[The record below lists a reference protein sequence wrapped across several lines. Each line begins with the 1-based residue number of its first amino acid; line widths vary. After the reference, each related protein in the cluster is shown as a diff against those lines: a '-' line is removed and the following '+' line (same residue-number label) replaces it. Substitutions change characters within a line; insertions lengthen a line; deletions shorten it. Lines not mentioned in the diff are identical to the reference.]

1 MAHYRSHG
9 ASSNSPGLPAL
20 QSSSNPGILTM
31 SNIHNL
37 HEDDQHAFEAYAM
50 SSPRRTIRQSPKLLT
65 LDDYNLI
72 SLGYKPVLSRSLPWI
87 SIIGIA
93 VTGCNVLSGVIPLY
107 GYALTNGGPAWAT
120 WSYLAIGCM
129 SFIVSLCLAELAS
142 AYPTTAAVHHW
153 VYQLGSSKRRAYLS
167 WMVGWF
173 SIVSSVTVAASIA
186 FFFASVLGQLLFSV
200 HRVSLTPAI
209 LVMFHLGAIL
219 FWQIINLFPVR
230 GIGYIST
237 VTVALIIVML
247 SLAGV
252 DASIAHVPFTALLN
266 YSGSSSAIYAALS
279 STLMASFVF
288 CPQDTIIRMSE
299 ESRHPER
306 TMPWMITG
314 STVASLL
321 AGLPLVLTLNF
332 TVIKPIKGLLDEA
345 VPGVK
350 IIVETLGDHAAVTYI
365 SMVLV
370 AISFTG
376 FVRLV
381 AATRVVYSF
390 ARDGG
395 VPHSSYWNHLHPR
408 RKTPQRVSWLVAAAC
423 MCCIFPF
430 FWGNA
435 EAFKWI
441 SSLACITA
449 NLCYV
454 FPLWMRLTREGKLHF
469 IPGAFS
475 LGPLSKLLHVISI
488 IWLISLSLVLM
499 LPSSFPL
506 TKNNFNYAPVALVV
520 LTILFAISWFK
531 ARTDFTGGA
540 KDVSRA
546 SHRMPARP
554 MTEPPPRKLQ
564 PIYRSNMA
572 AIEPRTLNMP
582 MVQQPPISRQLANQS
597 VTRSLN
603 LSAETQA
610 NNNKRIPVPQR
621 QLHTDTLK
629 NAIGEARDR
638 RHQASNVTMT
648 SQTSIQSH
656 PSSILGIP
664 FSDSPETMHR
674 ELTVK
679 NPDPT
684 PPSPPPSHEPPQPI
698 SSPSSSAKSG
708 LLLTQ
713 SYIVPGTVI
722 PEISIAPPT
731 TTSSTSQDSRSQ
743 AGSKRQESLA
753 KGKSTVGTTAKV
765 DSPPT
770 VPANPASTPLTSR
783 PMNAIDSIF
792 KKGVGFGN
800 KISASVQ
807 SKYTSTNNH
816 IYGVPLRSSK
826 DRVPTPY
833 PFTIESATDDVSSLE
848 DIHPY
853 PEPPL
858 PTTFTSGYYHGSSLS
873 PPPRPLLKTT
883 SRTLGSSSKSD
894 YEYTSSLDEAVES
907 TSIFQFPTLDG
918 YPLVHSPS
926 MILTPTESLTA
937 PTMLALSRAPTVQQ
951 SDHDGEYD
959 PSIRMPDE
967 EEEDN
972 DDMDNEEDEDIL
984 EAILYEDNDAH
995 IEVIATVTNPSEEN
1009 HALIEIGEEDASYE
1023 EEYNHQYPVISISP
1037 AHLKALLPSASSVGL
1052 FQLPNRDISLKGHG
1066 ARAPVLHKDMR
1077 QKEEEE
1083 DARDDRLD
1091 PIERIMLQELDPEQQ
1106 HLERTRSVASWAQEQ
1121 ARIQHRRIKKRARA
1135 QALKALRQGSLDG
1148 VAGKMIRKKSVGE
1161 VSSTTTP
1168 SSFSGSLSSWS
1179 SSQSSS
1185 GGRVKGKGGPRH
1197 QMQPVQTR
1205 ALGSVKEGVPMQ
1217 FIDGEE
1223 DDDEDYEHAEDGAY
1237 PKGEGQG
1244 VQSKGEI
1251 RRSIDI
1257 ESVGAGVGSL

>member
-1 MAHYRSHG
+1 M
-9 ASSNSPGLPAL
+9 N
-20 QSSSNPGILTM
+20 
-31 SNIHNL
+31 NIHNL
-37 HEDDQHAFEAYAM
+37 YEDNQHAFEAYTM
-50 SSPRRTIRQSPKLLT
+50 SSPRRTMRQAPKLLT

-72 SLGYKPVLSRSLPWI
+72 SLGYKPVMSRSLPWI
-87 SIIGIA
+87 SVTGIA
-93 VTGCNVLSGVIPLY
+93 ITGCNVLSGVIPLY
-107 GYALTNGGPAWAT
+107 GFALTNGGPAWAT
-120 WSYLAIGCM
+120 WSYLVIGCM

-142 AYPTTAAVHHW
+142 AYPTTAGVHHW

-173 SIVSSVTVAASIA
+173 SIVSSITVAASVA
-186 FFFASVLGQLLFSV
+186 FYFASVLGQLLLSV

-209 LVMFHLGAIL
+209 LVMFHLGVIL
-219 FWQIINLFPVR
+219 FWQVINLFPVR

-237 VTVALIIVML
+237 LTGLFALGVTVALITVML

-252 DASIAHVPFTALLN
+252 NASVAHVPFTAFLN
-266 YSGSSSAIYAALS
+266 YSGSPSAIYAALS

-288 CPQDTIIRMSE
+288 CPQDTVIRMSE

-306 TMPWMITG
+306 MMPWMITG
-314 STVASLL
+314 STVISLL
-321 AGLPLVLTLNF
+321 AGLPLVLTFNF
-332 TVIKPIKGLLDEA
+332 SVIKPIKGLLDEP

-350 IIVETLGDHAAVTYI
+350 IIVEILGDYAAVTYLAI
-365 SMVLV
+365 VLV
-370 AISFTG
+370 AISFAG

-408 RKTPQRVSWLVAAAC
+408 RKTPQRVSWLVATAC

-449 NLCYV
+449 NFCYV

-475 LGPLSKLLHVISI
+475 LGPFSKLFHVISI
-488 IWLISLSLVLM
+488 IWLIGLSFVLM

-506 TKNNFNYAPVALVV
+506 TKNKFNYAPVALVA

-546 SHRMPARP
+546 SHRMTTHP
-554 MTEPPPRKLQ
+554 MSEPPPRKPQ
-564 PIYRSNMA
+564 PVYRSNMA

-603 LSAETQA
+603 LSSATHA
-610 NNNKRIPVPQR
+610 NNNKRVPVPQR
-621 QLHTDTLK
+621 QLPSATPT
-629 NAIGEARDR
+629 NADGVRDQ
-638 RHQASNVTMT
+638 RHQASDVTIT
-648 SQTSIQSH
+648 TQTSIQSH

-664 FSDSPETMHR
+664 FSDSPEMMHR
-674 ELTVK
+674 ELTV
-679 NPDPT
+679 NSPDPA
-684 PPSPPPSHEPPQPI
+684 PPSPPPSHEPPQPA
-698 SSPSSSAKSG
+698 SSPSSISKSG

-713 SYIVPGTVI
+713 PYIESGAVI

-731 TTSSTSQDSRSQ
+731 TTSSTSQDSKSQ
-743 AGSKRQESLA
+743 IGSKRQESLA
-753 KGKSTVGTTAKV
+753 KGKSKVGTVAKA

-770 VPANPASTPLTSR
+770 IAVNPLSTPATSR

-792 KKGVGFGN
+792 NMGVGLGN
-800 KISASVQ
+800 KISTTVQ
-807 SKYTSTNNH
+807 SKYISTNNH

-833 PFTIESATDDVSSLE
+833 PFTIEGATDDVSSLE

-853 PEPPL
+853 PEFPL
-858 PTTFTSGYYHGSSLS
+858 PTTFISGYYHGSSLS
-873 PPPRPLLKTT
+873 PPPRPLPKTMG
-883 SRTLGSSSKSD
+883 RADIESSSKSD
-894 YEYTSSLDEAVES
+894 YEHTSSLDEVVES
-907 TSIFQFPTLDG
+907 TSISPFPTLDG
-918 YPLVHSPS
+918 YPLMHSPS
-926 MILTPTESLTA
+926 MILTPSEGLSA
-937 PTMLALSRAPTVQQ
+937 PTMLPLSRTPTIQQ
-951 SDHDGEYD
+951 SDHDGDYD
-959 PSIRMPDE
+959 PLIRMLDE
-967 EEEDN
+967 EEGH
-972 DDMDNEEDEDIL
+972 DDLDELDDVLDDDDEL
-984 EAILYEDNDAH
+984 EKILYEDDDAH
-995 IEVIATVTNPSEEN
+995 IEVIMTTNPSEED
-1009 HALIEIGEEDASYE
+1009 HAHIEIGEEDASYE

-1037 AHLKALLPSASSVGL
+1037 AHLKALMPSTSSVGL

-1066 ARAPVLHKDMR
+1066 ARVLHKDMR
-1077 QKEEEE
+1077 MKEEE
-1083 DARDDRLD
+1083 DARDLDRHD
-1091 PIERIMLQELDPEQQ
+1091 PIERLTHQEFDPEQH

-1121 ARIQHRRIKKRARA
+1121 ARIQQRRVKKRARA
-1135 QALKALRQGSLDG
+1135 QALKALRKGSLDG
-1148 VAGKMIRKKSVGE
+1148 VASKVTRKKSVGE
-1161 VSSTTTP
+1161 VSTR

-1179 SSQSSS
+1179 SSQSS
-1185 GGRVKGKGGPRH
+1185 GGDRAKGKDGSRY
-1197 QMQPVQTR
+1197 QVQPVQTR

-1223 DDDEDYEHAEDGAY
+1223 DDDEDHEKVEDGEHPMEIA
-1237 PKGEGQG
+1237 PGGQAKGEM
-1244 VQSKGEI
+1244 
-1251 RRSIDI
+1251 RRSADI
-1257 ESVGAGVGSL
+1257 ESVGAGVGRL